1 MLNLCDDG
9 LLLKIKK
16 KDLLIQNS
24 KTCRN
29 HKRMR
34 NKRVPVVEHELGTL
48 PGHLRYQPM
57 LSRDRVVKSLVFS
70 VVVLWTISCLPI
82 DHLFSFNYFIVFHL
96 SICGF

>member
-16 KDLLIQNS
+16 KDLLIQNA

-34 NKRVPVVEHELGTL
+34 NKRVPVVEHELGTF
-48 PGHLRYQPM
+48 GIQG
-57 LSRDRVVKSLVFS
+57 
-70 VVVLWTISCLPI
+70 T
-82 DHLFSFNYFIVFHL
+82 
-96 SICGF
+96 